1 MLRSRVSGDG
11 LRSGS
16 VRVRVTRDLGLFDVT
31 MAALGAMVGA
41 AIFLLVGAAYAV
53 SGPLVLASLAVA
65 ASVAALAGMAY
76 AELASG
82 RPDASG
88 GAYVWVRTAMPDPSG
103 FLSGWL
109 SWGGHMAASALG
121 ALGSGVFLVELVR
134 PSALTSFFGPNPIEV
149 SLAALGV
156 LGLSAILHFARF
168 HLPVRALGR
177 LTLGKVLLIVLL
189 AVVGIVSLSHP
200 DPPRGFAVGAPTR
213 PLDLMLGAGILFI
226 AFQGFEVVAQLSD
239 QVKRP
244 EHSLPRGVFVALLLA
259 FLIYAG
265 FFIAILGNA
274 PTSMLDG
281 WPSCQA
287 CVGGSEDVVLLSIQ
301 FFLGQPY
308 VREGFLIIGIVSMYG
323 ALNSNLT
330 AAIKTSFSMARDGL
344 LPGMFARIGR
354 REVPPAAV
362 ALTFVGAGVLVFL
375 TIETIAIIASLAF
388 LGLFAF
394 VHASVIALRRRER
407 RSGPGFRVPL
417 VPAVPMAAIAL
428 NLALGAVLWNFPARR
443 DSPIPPGVF
452 ATFLGAAWV
461 VIGLAY
467 HSFGGRRGAVRPAP
481 GASGSEVRDILATA
495 EDRVEL
501 ERYRVFLP
509 LREFTDEA
517 LVELGA
523 RIAKARNA
531 ELSLLHVVEIP
542 RNLPPKA
549 IRFRYVDER
558 IRGLQRLTRIGE
570 HLGVD
575 TRPVVKIGHKV
586 YEIILDTIREEAVNL
601 LVMGWRGERVEGDR
615 RVLGSNIDY
624 LIENAPCDVIVFK
637 TQGLRKPL
645 RRIVIL
651 TSPIWGLEGIDDL
664 ALILAS
670 TDHPVVEVVSLA
682 SDPAEAERLKQESL
696 RFEGRAHERRVVV
709 EPKIIYSTQWE
720 SEALRESAEASL
732 LMIRASSPGGLR
744 KFALGPVED
753 RIVKLAKCPVLI
765 LRKGG

>member
-1 MLRSRVSGDG
+1 VLAPA
-11 LRSGS
+11 SGS
-16 VRVRVTRDLGLFDVT
+16 VRIHVSRDLGLFDVT

-53 SGPLVLASLAVA
+53 SGPLVVASLAVA
-65 ASVAALAGMAY
+65 ALVAALAGMAY

-88 GAYVWVRTAMPDPSG
+88 GAYVWVRSALPEPSG

-109 SWGGHMAASALG
+109 SWGGHMAASAIGSLG
-121 ALGSGVFLVELVR
+121 LGVFLVELVR
-134 PSALTSFFGPNPIEV
+134 PSDPFTLFGPNPIEV
-149 SLAALGV
+149 SLVALVV
-156 LGLSAILHFARF
+156 LGLSAILHFGRI
-168 HLPVRALGR
+168 HLPTRAIGR
-177 LTLGKVLLIVLL
+177 LTLGKILLIVFL
-189 AVVGIVSLSHP
+189 AVIGIASLILP
-200 DPPRGFAVGAPTR
+200 GPPRGFTISGPTTTR
-213 PLDLMLGAGILFI
+213 QLMLGAGVLFI

-244 EHSLPRGVFVALLLA
+244 EAAVPRGIFLALLLA
-259 FLIYAG
+259 LLLYAG
-265 FFIAILGNA
+265 FFVAILGNVPA
-274 PTSMLDG
+274 TDLAG
-281 WPSCQA
+281 WPACRA
-287 CVGGSEDVVLLSIQ
+287 CVGGSEDMVLVSIPN
-301 FFLGQPY
+301 FLGQPY
-308 VREGFLIIGIVSMYG
+308 VREAFLLIGIVSMYG

-330 AAIKTSFSMARDGL
+330 AAIKTSFSMARDRL
-344 LPGMFARIGR
+344 LPKAFGLIGG

-362 ALTFVGAGVLVFL
+362 ALTFVGAGFLVFL

-417 VPAVPMAAIAL
+417 VPAVPMVAIAL
-428 NLALGAVLWNFPARR
+428 NLALGAVLWNFPARQ
-443 DSPIPPGVF
+443 DSLIPPGIL
-452 ATFLGAAWV
+452 ATSLGALWLAV
-461 VIGLAY
+461 GLAY
-467 HSFGGRRGAVRPAP
+467 HWLARGRRGLEPAAAVPDT
-481 GASGSEVRDILATA
+481 EVRDILTSS
-495 EDRVEL
+495 EEHVEL

-509 LREFTDEA
+509 LREFEDEH
-517 LVELGA
+517 LVEMGA
-523 RIAKARNA
+523 RIARARNA
-531 ELSLLHVVEIP
+531 ELVLLHVVEIP

-549 IRFRYVDER
+549 IRFRFVDDR
-558 IRGLQRLTRIGE
+558 IHGLRRLAKIGE

-586 YEIILDTIREEAVNL
+586 YEIILDTIREDAVNL

-645 RRIVIL
+645 RRIVVL
-651 TSPIWGLEGIDDL
+651 TSPIWSLEGIDDL
-664 ALILAS
+664 ALILAEA
-670 TDHPVVEVVSLA
+670 DHAVVEVVSLA
-682 SDPAEAERLKQESL
+682 SDPAEAERLKQQTS
-696 RFEGRAHERRVVV
+696 RFEGRAQERGVTV
-709 EPKIIYSTQWE
+709 EPKILYSTRWE

-732 LMIRASSPGGLR
+732 LMIRATSPGGLR
-744 KFALGPVED
+744 KFALSPVED

-765 LRKGG
+765 LRKGT